1 MGFLSRAGRDADN
14 GVRATALVV
23 EAGAPPQGAPPFGRG
38 SHGTVRVLVDNGSGA
53 ASLSATFKYREDRWL
68 VPGMEVAV
76 TIDPARPDHFEV
88 DWGAVPSMEDR
99 VAANDPTLADP
110 MGAGR
115 RVAEA
120 LGLTQAD
127 TGSARSERFNEAM
140 EKAAQTPAPAGRQ
153 RAVVLVATI
162 RGRFWSEEHGG
173 HGVTVERNSAAVLA
187 VNVPGRA
194 PYAVFARKFK
204 FPHLQADVA
213 GGGLPALVS
222 ESDPNDIEVLWDEVP
237 SLGSQLGTRMAD
249 ALARTSQ
256 ATAMQ
261 EQITGTLRQAGTDSP
276 GAIPASGAAAAEG
289 LAPQMQ
295 QLAAASAKRA
305 LQFVQDPAQR
315 QMLIE
320 QYRAA
325 GIVLDEGDGK
335 S

>member
-1 MGFLSRAGRDADN
+1 
-14 GVRATALVV
+14 
-23 EAGAPPQGAPPFGRG
+23 
-38 SHGTVRVLVDNGSGA
+38 
-53 ASLSATFKYREDRWL
+53 
-68 VPGMEVAV
+68 MEVAV

-261 EQITGTLRQAGTDSP
+261 EQITGTLGQAGTDSP